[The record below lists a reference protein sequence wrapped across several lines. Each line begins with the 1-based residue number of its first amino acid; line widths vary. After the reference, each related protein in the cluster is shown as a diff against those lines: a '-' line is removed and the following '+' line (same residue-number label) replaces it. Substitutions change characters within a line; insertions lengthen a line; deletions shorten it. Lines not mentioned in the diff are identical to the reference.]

1 MMKGA
6 LGKVYANGEY
16 IIRQGDKGDCMYV
29 VQAGTLEVTRE
40 EHGKEVRIGVMKSGD
55 IFGEMA
61 IFEHEMRSATV
72 RALGDARVLT
82 VDKRTFLGRIQD
94 DPALAFNLV
103 KIMSGRIRMLTG
115 ELARARVATSPA
127 AFLGDASKRLQGR
140 ERRAGGD
147 RRLGIERRAAFSTK
161 RAS

>member
-1 MMKGA
+1 MSKGE
-6 LGKVYANGEY
+6 LGKVYASGEC

-40 EHGKEVRIGVMKSGD
+40 ENGKEVRIGVMKGGE

-115 ELARARVATSPA
+115 ELARARLAPSPRRSA
-127 AFLGDASKRLQGR
+127 DDASKPLQGR
-140 ERRAGGD
+140 DRRAGGD
-147 RRLGIERRAAFSTK
+147 RRSGIDRRAASGIG

>member
-1 MMKGA
+1 MSKGE
-6 LGKVYANGEY
+6 LGKVYASGEC

-40 EHGKEVRIGVMKSGD
+40 ENGKEVRIGVMKGGE

-115 ELARARVATSPA
+115 ELARARLAPSPRPA
-127 AFLGDASKRLQGR
+127 ADDASKPLQGR
-140 ERRAGGD
+140 DRRAGGD
-147 RRLGIERRAAFSTK
+147 RRSGIDRRAASGIG

>member
-1 MMKGA
+1 MTKGE
-6 LGKVYANGEY
+6 LGKVYASGEY
-16 IIRQGDKGDCMYV
+16 VIRQGDKGDCMYV
-29 VQAGTLEVTRE
+29 VQAGTLEVMRE
-40 EHGKEVRIGVMKSGD
+40 EHGKEVRIGIMKSGD

-72 RALGDARVLT
+72 RALDRARVLT

-115 ELARARVATSPA
+115 ELARARVAISAPA
-127 AFLGDASKRLQGR
+127 FPADAGKRLEGR
-140 ERRAGGD
+140 DRRAGGE
-147 RRLGIERRAAFSTK
+147 RRSGIERRAASGIR

>member
-1 MMKGA
+1 MTKGE
-6 LGKVYANGEY
+6 LGKLYASGEY

-29 VQAGTLEVTRE
+29 VQAGMLEVTHE
-40 EHGKEVRIGVMKSGD
+40 EDGKEVRIGIMKSGE

-103 KIMSGRIRMLTG
+103 RIMSGRIRMLTR
-115 ELARARVATSPA
+115 ELARARLAPSPRA
-127 AFLGDASKRLQGR
+127 SRDHASKPLQGCD
-140 ERRAGGD
+140 RRAGSD
-147 RRLGIERRAAFSTK
+147 RRSGIERRSACGTR

>member
-1 MMKGA
+1 MTKGE
-6 LGKVYANGEY
+6 LGRNYANGEY

-29 VQAGTLEVTRE
+29 VQAGTLEVTRAE
-40 EHGKEVRIGVMKSGD
+40 QGKEVRIGIMKSGD

-61 IFEHEMRSATV
+61 IFEHETRSATV

-103 KIMSGRIRMLTG
+103 RIMSSRIRMLTG
-115 ELARARVATSPA
+115 QLARAKLVLSPS
-127 AFLGDASKRLQGR
+127 AFRDDASRRLQGR
-140 ERRAGGD
+140 DQRAGGD
-147 RRLGIERRAAFSTK
+147 RRSGIERRAASDPK

>member
-1 MMKGA
+1 MTKGE
-6 LGKVYANGEY
+6 LGKLYASGEY

-29 VQAGTLEVTRE
+29 VQAGMLEVTHE
-40 EHGKEVRIGVMKSGD
+40 EDGKEVRIGIMKSGE

-103 KIMSGRIRMLTG
+103 RIMSGRIRMLTRK
-115 ELARARVATSPA
+115 LARASLAPSPRVS
-127 AFLGDASKRLQGR
+127 GDDASKPLQGCD
-140 ERRAGGD
+140 RRAGGD
-147 RRLGIERRAAFSTK
+147 RRSGIERRSACGIR

>member
-1 MMKGA
+1 MTKGE
-6 LGKVYANGEY
+6 LGKVYASGEY

-40 EHGKEVRIGVMKSGD
+40 EDGKVVRIGIMKSGE

-72 RALGDARVLT
+72 RALDNARVLT

-103 KIMSGRIRMLTG
+103 RIMSGRIRMLTR
-115 ELARARVATSPA
+115 ELARARLAPSPRA
-127 AFLGDASKRLQGR
+127 SRDHASKPLQGCD
-140 ERRAGGD
+140 RRAGDD
-147 RRLGIERRAAFSTK
+147 RRSGIERRGTSSMR

>member
-1 MMKGA
+1 MTKGE
-6 LGKVYANGEY
+6 LGKVYASGEY
-16 IIRQGDKGDCMYV
+16 IIRQGEKGDCMYV

-40 EHGKEVRIGVMKSGD
+40 ENGREVRIGVMKSGE
-55 IFGEMA
+55 IFGEMS

-72 RALGDARVLT
+72 RALDDARVLT

-103 KIMSGRIRMLTG
+103 RIMSGRIRMLTR
-115 ELARARVATSPA
+115 ELARARLAPSPRVSRD
-127 AFLGDASKRLQGR
+127 DASKPLKGCD
-140 ERRAGGD
+140 RRAGED
-147 RRLGIERRAAFSTK
+147 RRSGIERRGTSSMR

>member
-1 MMKGA
+1 MTKGE

-16 IIRQGDKGDCMYV
+16 VIRQGDKGDCMYV
-29 VQAGTLEVTRE
+29 VQAGTLEVMRE
-40 EHGKEVRIGVMKSGD
+40 EHGKEVRIGIMKSGD

-72 RALGDARVLT
+72 RALDHARVLT

-103 KIMSGRIRMLTG
+103 KIMSGRIRTLTG
-115 ELARARVATSPA
+115 ELARARVETSPA
-127 AFLGDASKRLQGR
+127 PSLGDAGKRLQGR
-140 ERRAGGD
+140 ERRGGGD

>member
-40 EHGKEVRIGVMKSGD
+40 EHGKEVRIGIMKSGD

-72 RALGDARVLT
+72 RALGEARVLT
-82 VDKRTFLGRIQD
+82 IDKRTFLGRIQD

-115 ELARARVATSPA
+115 ELARARVATSAPG
-127 AFLGDASKRLQGR
+127 FPTDAGKRLQSR
-140 ERRAGGD
+140 DRRAGDD
-147 RRLGIERRAAFSTK
+147 RRSGVERRAASAIG
-161 RAS
+161 RLS